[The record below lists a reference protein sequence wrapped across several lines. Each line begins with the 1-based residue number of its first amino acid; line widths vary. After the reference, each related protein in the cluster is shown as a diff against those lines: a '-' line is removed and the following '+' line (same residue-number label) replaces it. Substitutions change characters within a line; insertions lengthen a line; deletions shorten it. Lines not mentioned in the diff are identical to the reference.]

1 MPGDA
6 MPITPLQV
14 DHSPG
19 DFAIPTRGRS
29 SAVSAGDL
37 PVDSYKCML
46 WCPSVDNDIKDI
58 AKQALKK
65 LSDMYPRLLE
75 GGKKELSQFEPTQK
89 LYIVAHGDPRMPIFR
104 TDKTF
109 SATDLADLLV
119 KDGLSLDQKEIE
131 LLVCHA
137 GESVNTEKRSN
148 YLMKMRNK
156 ILETRNVNPDAASR
170 LSNRVQS
177 ETRNEKKPEFYDA
190 EHSSGRELPL
200 GAQLVQALKSH
211 NFTNLVITCYQAPIT
226 STFNNGVVCLDLK
239 GKTDVAGKPMNES
252 DVPVTSP
259 EGGRRRVLWRA
270 CK

>member
-6 MPITPLQV
+6 MPTTPLQV
-14 DHSPG
+14 DHSPA
-19 DFAIPTRGRS
+19 DFALPTRGRS
-29 SAVSAGDL
+29 GAVSAADL
-37 PVDSYKCML
+37 PVDTYKSML

-75 GGKKELSQFEPTQK
+75 GGKKELAQFKPEQK

-109 SATDLADLLV
+109 SATELADLLV
-119 KDGLSLDQKEIE
+119 KDGLSLEQKEIE

-148 YLMKMRNK
+148 YLMEMRNK
-156 ILETRNVNPDAASR
+156 IVQTRTVNAEAANGLSKR
-170 LSNRVQS
+170 LQT
-177 ETRNEKKPEFYDA
+177 ETRNEKAPQFYDA
-190 EHSSGRELPL
+190 NNSKERELPL
-200 GAQLVQALKSH
+200 GAQLVQALKGH
-211 NFTNLVITCYQAPIT
+211 NFTNLLITCYQAPIT

-239 GKTDVAGKPMNES
+239 GKTNLAGKPMNDT

>member
-6 MPITPLQV
+6 IPTPLQV
-14 DHSPG
+14 NHATD

-29 SAVSAGDL
+29 AAVSAGDL
-37 PVDSYKCML
+37 PADTYKCML
-46 WCPSVDNDIKDI
+46 WCPSVDNDIKSI

-65 LSDMYPRLLE
+65 LSDIYPRLLE
-75 GGKKELSQFEPTQK
+75 GGKKELSQFNPTQK
-89 LYIVAHGDPRMPIFR
+89 LYIMAHGDPRMPIFR

-109 SATDLADLLV
+109 SATELADLLV

-148 YLMKMRNK
+148 FLMKMRNK
-156 ILETRNVNPDAASR
+156 ILETRTVNADAATR
-170 LSNRVQS
+170 LSNRLQS
-177 ETRNEKKPEFYDA
+177 ETQNEKAPEFYDA
-190 EHSSGRELPL
+190 KNSSGRELPL
-200 GAQLVQALKSH
+200 GAQLVQALKNH

-226 STFNNGVVCLDLK
+226 STFHNGVICLNLK
-239 GKTDVAGKPMNES
+239 GKTNLAGDPMDQS

-259 EGGRRRVLWRA
+259 EGARRRVLWRA

>member
-1 MPGDA
+1 MPGES
-6 MPITPLQV
+6 MPTTPLV
-14 DHSPG
+14 ADHSPG
-19 DFAIPTRGRS
+19 DFAVPTRGRS
-29 SAVSAGDL
+29 SAVSASDL
-37 PVDSYKCML
+37 PLDTYKSML

-65 LSDMYPRLLE
+65 LSDIYPRLLE
-75 GGKKELSQFEPTQK
+75 GGKKELGQFEPAQK

-109 SATDLADLLV
+109 SATELADLLV
-119 KDGLSLDQKEIE
+119 KDGLSLEQKEIE

-156 ILETRNVNPDAASR
+156 ILETRNVNPDAATR
-170 LSNRVQS
+170 LSNRVQG
-177 ETRNEKKPEFYDA
+177 ETRNEKAPEFYDA
-190 EHSSGRELPL
+190 QHSSGRELPL

-211 NFTNLVITCYQAPIT
+211 NFTNLLITCYQAPIT

-239 GKTDVAGKPMNES
+239 GKTDFAGKPMNDG

-259 EGGRRRVLWRA
+259 EGGRHRVLWRA